1 MLESKL
7 TLYLARYFLER
18 DFRSKRDMAA
28 KLHIPYRALL
38 RLFQGQSTGHDTQ
51 RVMNGIAI
59 YCIVAQIP
67 LDELFREFS
76 IFA

>member
-1 MLESKL
+1 MLESKM
-7 TLYLARYFLER
+7 TLYLAQYFLER
-18 DFRSKRDMAA
+18 DFRSKRDMAV

-38 RLFQGQSTGHDTQ
+38 RLFQGQCTAHDAQ
-51 RVMNGIAI
+51 QVMNGIAA
-59 YCIVAQIP
+59 YCISTQVP